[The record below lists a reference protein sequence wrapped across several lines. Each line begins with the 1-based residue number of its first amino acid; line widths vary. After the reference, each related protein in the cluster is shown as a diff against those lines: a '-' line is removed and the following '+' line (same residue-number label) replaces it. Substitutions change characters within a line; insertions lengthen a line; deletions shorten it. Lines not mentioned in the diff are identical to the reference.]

1 MAKNIAQFSR
11 EVKQEGQ
18 KVTWPTRKETTTT
31 TFVVFVMIAIFSL
44 ILLLSDWV
52 ISAAIEFILNL
63 GASV

>member
-63 GASV
+63 GAGV

>member
-1 MAKNIAQFSR
+1 MAKNIAQFAR

-63 GASV
+63 GAGV